1 METIKGPGLFL
12 GQFAGDDAP
21 FNSLDAIC
29 GWVKKCGFEAVQLPM
44 WDSRF
49 IDLKKAAESKTYA
62 DELNGIAQENG
73 VVICDTASH
82 IQGQLCAVH
91 PAYDT
96 WMDGLCPPEVRGN
109 RKARQDWAIEQLKDC
124 ARASRNL
131 GLTEH
136 ATFSGALAWPFW
148 YPFPQ
153 RDEALINEAF
163 DELARIWHPVLDVYE
178 ENGVDLCFEL
188 HPTEDLYDGVTFE
201 MFLERVNTH
210 SRCHINY
217 DASHFVKQGLDYLQF
232 IDFYHERIK
241 MFHVKDSEF
250 NPTGKQG
257 FLSGYQPWLK
267 RAARD
272 RSLGDG
278 QTDFGAIFSKLT
290 EYNFKGWAVYEW
302 EDCIE
307 HPEDAAPKGAQF
319 IRDQIRRVTDKTFDD
334 FAGGKGDVSGARAI
348 LGLE

>member
-1 METIKGPGLFL
+1 MKTLKGPGLFL
-12 GQFAGDDAP
+12 GQFADNKAP
-21 FNSLDAIC
+21 FNSLPAISK
-29 GWVKKCGFEAVQLPM
+29 WVKTCGFEAVQLPT
-44 WDSRF
+44 WDARF
-49 IDLKKAAESKTYA
+49 IDIEKAASSKTYA
-62 DELNGIAQENG
+62 DELTGQAKDAGI
-73 VVICDTASH
+73 VICDSASH

-91 PAYDT
+91 PAYDV
-96 WMDGLCPPEVRGN
+96 WMDGLCPPNVRGN
-109 RKARQDWAIEQLKDC
+109 RKARQEWAVNQLKAC
-124 ARASRNL
+124 ARASKNL

-153 RDEALINEAF
+153 RDQNLIDEAF
-163 DELARIWHPVLDVYE
+163 KELARIWKPILDVFD

-201 MFLERVNTH
+201 MFLEAVGNH

-278 QTDFGAIFSKLT
+278 QTDFGKVFSKLT
-290 EYNFKGWAVYEW
+290 EYDFTGWCVYEW

-307 HPEDAAPKGAQF
+307 HPEDAAPKGAAY
-319 IRDQIRRVTDKTFDD
+319 IRDKIRRVTDKTFDD
-334 FAGGKGDVSGARAI
+334 FAGQKGDQSGVRAI

>member
-1 METIKGPGLFL
+1 MRTLKGPGLFL
-12 GQFAGDDAP
+12 GQFADNKAP
-21 FNSLDAIC
+21 FNSLPAISK
-29 GWVKKCGFEAVQLPM
+29 WVKQCGFEAVQLPT

-49 IDLKKAAESKTYA
+49 IDIEKAASSKTYA
-62 DELNGIAQENG
+62 DEVTGQAKDAGIA
-73 VVICDTASH
+73 ICDSASH

-91 PAYDT
+91 PAYDV
-96 WMDGLCPPEVRGN
+96 WMDGLCPPAVRGN
-109 RKARQDWAIEQLKDC
+109 RKARQEWAVSQMVAC
-124 ARASRNL
+124 AKASKNL

-153 RDEALINEAF
+153 RDQNLINEAF
-163 DELARIWHPVLDVYE
+163 AELARIWTPILNVFD
-178 ENGVDLCFEL
+178 ENGVDLCFEI
-188 HPTEDLYDGVTFE
+188 HPTEDLYDGETFE
-201 MFLERVNTH
+201 MFYDAVGKHPRA
-210 SRCHINY
+210 CINY
-217 DASHFVKQGLDYLQF
+217 DASHFVKQGLDYIEF
-232 IDFYHERIK
+232 IKIYHERIR

-250 NPTGKQG
+250 RPSGKQG

-278 QTDFGAIFSKLT
+278 QTDWGRVFSLFT
-290 EYNFKGWAVYEW
+290 EYDFKGWCVYEW

-307 HPEDAAPKGAQF
+307 HPEDAAPKGAAY
-319 IRDQIRRVTDKTFDD
+319 IRSCIRRVTDKTFDD
-334 FAGGKGDVSGARAI
+334 FAGQKGDAAGVRAI

>member
-1 METIKGPGLFL
+1 MKTLKGPGLFL
-12 GQFAGDDAP
+12 GQFADDKAP
-21 FNSLDAIC
+21 FNSLPAISR
-29 GWVKKCGFEAVQLPM
+29 WVRECGFEAVQLPM
-44 WDSRF
+44 WDGRF
-49 IDLKKAAESKTYA
+49 IDLALAAESKDYA
-62 DELNGIAQENG
+62 DELTGIAQQAG

-91 PAYDT
+91 PAYDA
-96 WMDGLCPPEVRGN
+96 WMDGLCPVEVRGD
-109 RKARQDWAIEQLKDC
+109 RKARQAWAVDQLKLC
-124 ARASRNL
+124 AKASRNL

-153 RDEALINEAF
+153 RDQSLIDEAF
-163 DELARIWHPVLDVYE
+163 DELARIWTPILDVYE

-188 HPTEDLYDGVTFE
+188 HPTEDLYDGETFE
-201 MFLERVNTH
+201 IFLDRVGNH
-210 SRCHINY
+210 GRCQINY
-217 DASHFVKQGLDYLQF
+217 DASHFVKQGLDYIEF
-232 IDFYHERIK
+232 IHIYHERIK

-250 NPTGKQG
+250 NPSGKQG

-278 QTDFGAIFSKLT
+278 QTDFGRIFSLFT
-290 EYNFKGWAVYEW
+290 EYEFDGWCVYEW

-307 HPEDAAPKGAQF
+307 HPEDAAPKGAAY
-319 IRDQIRRVTDKTFDD
+319 IRDHIRRVTDKTFDD
-334 FAGGKGDVSGARAI
+334 FAGGTGDTSGARKI

>member
-1 METIKGPGLFL
+1 MKTLKGPGLFL
-12 GQFAGDDAP
+12 GQFADDKAP
-21 FNSLDAIC
+21 FNSLAAISKWC
-29 GWVKKCGFEAVQLPM
+29 ADSGFEAVQLPM
-44 WDSRF
+44 WDGRV
-49 IDLKKAAESKTYA
+49 IDLQKAAESKDYA
-62 DELNGIAQENG
+62 DELNGIAKENG

-109 RKARQDWAIEQLKDC
+109 RNARQAWAVEQLKMC
-124 ARASRNL
+124 AKASENM

-153 RDEALINEAF
+153 RDQNLIDEAF
-163 DELARIWHPVLDVYE
+163 SELARIWKPILDVYE
-178 ENGVDLCFEL
+178 ECGVDLCFEL

-201 MFLERVNTH
+201 MFYEAVNKH
-210 SRCHINY
+210 PRCAINY

-232 IDFYHERIK
+232 IDFYHEHIK

-278 QTDFGAIFSKLT
+278 QTDFGKVFSKFT
-290 EYNFKGWAVYEW
+290 EYGFEGWCVYEW

-319 IRDQIRRVTDKTFDD
+319 IRDHIRRVTDKTFDD
-334 FAGGKGDVSGARAI
+334 FAGGKGDTSGARAI